1 MQANQNAVTDISK
14 DESVKMAG
22 KWVLHF
28 SFMSQSNL
36 CPCFSLTHSPSL
48 MWQCEGFEPT
58 GQNSSGEDEIRSAAC
73 DLVCE
78 WAQKVLSRQ
87 FVSVED
93 LARFLLNSHYIS
105 TKSVA
110 ALTVMTG
117 SPSGMV
123 HLSKTEIYLNT
134 IPPPVGMESD

>member
-1 MQANQNAVTDISK
+1 MARYIKCTKEYMQQDHVSIFP
-14 DESVKMAG
+14 
-22 KWVLHF
+22 LP
-28 SFMSQSNL
+28 
-36 CPCFSLTHSPSL
+36 CPCSLPCLSLSLSL

-117 SPSGMV
+117 SPSGTV
-123 HLSKTEIYLNT
+123 HLSKTLGVLALYNASPCWYGIRLKR
-134 IPPPVGMESD
+134 

>member
-1 MQANQNAVTDISK
+1 MF
-14 DESVKMAG
+14 
-22 KWVLHF
+22 LHF
-28 SFMSQSNL
+28 SHVAVKFMSV
-36 CPCFSLTHSPSL
+36 FSSLFDLSL

-117 SPSGMV
+117 SPSGTV
-123 HLSKTEIYLNT
+123 HLTKT
-134 IPPPVGMESD
+134 